1 MDRTLEEL
9 NQEFVQLERRLE
21 TLTRLRYLELG
32 DAAGAEFG
40 QLLLSGQIISQL
52 AAGTAPLSVLSNTMV
67 PNLNADL
74 LDGNEASAFSIAG
87 HTHAESAITFT
98 DITTNDVSITK
109 HGYVP
114 KAPNDTSKFMRG
126 DGAWAAPTA
135 TVADGSITL
144 AKMADLVDQR
154 IIGRAAGS
162 PGVPQALTV
171 SGAGGITVSLA
182 GGALALSIA
191 DSALLPRKLYLNTS
205 RLVGRTSAGGGDG
218 EEIGVS
224 GTGGITMSMAAYT
237 LTATIADGALTLAK
251 MADLTDDNLIGRAA
265 GSAGAPQAIGVAEQ
279 RLVGRI
285 TGGHID
291 DLTVTQVKALI
302 GDVTIAVPGL
312 CPTAPNDAAKFF
324 RGDAVWA
331 TLPVAAGAVPLQ
343 PTGNI
348 IINDTGGAFDFTI
361 ESDTNANMFSLGGTL
376 NTLGIGAAAVA
387 TDANGIGMFQV
398 TAPASTH
405 AASFHTQTA
414 GYGLYSVNS
423 VAEGTASGGNV
434 AVQGGF
440 TPSAADK
447 RIGLFGFR
455 AITTGTT
462 SAQGASI
469 SAHSMAAWG
478 SGDAGTYVRH
488 NVTPVGSASAVE
500 VFRVYS
506 TGIQMAAG
514 KNISTDTTTGLIIGT
529 ATNQKVSVF
538 NATPAVQAAHIADP
552 TGGAVVDTQCRAAL
566 VSLLTAI
573 ENFGPVAKV

>member
-1 MDRTLEEL
+1 
-9 NQEFVQLERRLE
+9 
-21 TLTRLRYLELG
+21 
-32 DAAGAEFG
+32 
-40 QLLLSGQIISQL
+40 
-52 AAGTAPLSVLSNTMV
+52 
-67 PNLNADL
+67 
-74 LDGNEASAFSIAG
+74 
-87 HTHAESAITFT
+87 
-98 DITTNDVSITK
+98 
-109 HGYVP
+109 
-114 KAPNDTSKFMRG
+114 
-126 DGAWAAPTA
+126 
-135 TVADGSITL
+135 
-144 AKMADLVDQR
+144 
-154 IIGRAAGS
+154 
-162 PGVPQALTV
+162 
-171 SGAGGITVSLA
+171 
-182 GGALALSIA
+182 
-191 DSALLPRKLYLNTS
+191 
-205 RLVGRTSAGGGDG
+205 
-218 EEIGVS
+218 
-224 GTGGITMSMAAYT
+224 MSMAAYT